1 MWLPIIRNTQW
12 FYSQI
17 SKLIFAC
24 VTTSNK
30 LTLNESMSVPGIPS
44 HPSPL
49 PIWGPSESRSSL
61 GSVWGGASKGVHP
74 NTTRAAV
81 RAAPSCA
88 AGTPVSP
95 ARRPSAEELL
105 QQLEAVRTQVEGGP
119 YGQIVSVNMEKL
131 KMVRTLRE
139 KDTEIGHLQQQM
151 KELEVGSVWGHTG
164 TCWYYSG
171 HPETLT
177 WRHLES
183 IQDYNFSYVHQK

>member
-1 MWLPIIRNTQW
+1 M
-12 FYSQI
+12 
-17 SKLIFAC
+17 
-24 VTTSNK
+24 
-30 LTLNESMSVPGIPS
+30 
-44 HPSPL
+44 
-49 PIWGPSESRSSL
+49 
-61 GSVWGGASKGVHP
+61 
-74 NTTRAAV
+74 
-81 RAAPSCA
+81 
-88 AGTPVSP
+88 SP

-177 WRHLES
+177 
-183 IQDYNFSYVHQK
+183 